1 MTTKPCESCGNQFVV
16 NKTRNAHNYCSRLCL
31 QKHRS
36 EKVKS
41 RRKIT
46 VQCLNCQ
53 KLISCWDSNPRKYCS
68 NKCNYAHRTIMG
80 IPAKRS
86 LRRALIKYKI
96 TQDDWDKLLKIQ
108 DERCAICRQPSTTVI
123 NGRIK
128 RLAIDHCH
136 ETNQVRGLL
145 CSCCN
150 AGLGMFNDDWLLLE
164 NAIEY
169 LGHWH
174 NKHGSSKVQ
183 SVQESPALN

>member
-1 MTTKPCESCGNQFVV
+1 MTTKPCECCGNQFVV
-16 NKTRNAHNYCSRLCL
+16 NTTRNAHNYCSRSCL

-36 EKVKS
+36 HKVKS
-41 RRKIT
+41 RKKIK
-46 VQCLNCQ
+46 VECLNCQ
-53 KLISCWDSNPRKYCS
+53 KLITCWDSNPRKYCS
-68 NKCNYAHRTIMG
+68 NKCNYDHRVIVG
-80 IPAKRS
+80 VPAKRS
-86 LRRALIKYKI
+86 LQRALIKYKI

-108 DERCAICRQPSTTVI
+108 DGRCAICRKPSSAII

-145 CSCCN
+145 CSTCN
-150 AGLGMFNDDWLLLE
+150 AGLGMFNDDWLLLD

-169 LGHWH
+169 LSHWH
-174 NKHGSSKVQ
+174 GKHGSSKFQ